1 MANLKIKPW
10 LIVFE
15 VTGFLLVFLVIWLD
29 ETIDLPY
36 LLLGASPT
44 PLRLSEALL
53 ESICILIICGGVV
66 GSTLWLFKQI
76 ERLESYIVMCA
87 WCRKV
92 KVDERW
98 ITIEAYLQEKNNLQT
113 THGLCPSCA
122 EEQLKTLRK

>member
-1 MANLKIKPW
+1 MVNLKVKPW
-10 LIVFE
+10 LVACE
-15 VTGFLLVFLVIWLD
+15 AAGFLLVFLLIWLD
-29 ETIDLPY
+29 ETVDLPY
-36 LLLGASPT
+36 LLLGAPPT

-53 ESICILIICGGVV
+53 ESICILVIGGSVV

-76 ERLESYIVMCA
+76 EKLESYIIICA

-113 THGLCPSCA
+113 THGLCPTCA
-122 EEQLKTLRK
+122 EEQLETLRK